1 MTFKKNQSV
10 YFIYLGKI
18 VYAEIREILDENT
31 VKLEDIRYADGLSED
46 LLATHLMLERPTDI
60 LFNSYKEAK
69 AVLDRK

>member
-18 VYAEIREILDENT
+18 VYAEIREIIDDNT
-31 VKLEDIRYADGLSED
+31 VKLEDIRHADGHSEN
-46 LLATHLMLERPTDI
+46 LLATHLMLERPTSI

-69 AVLDRK
+69 AALDRK